1 MRAQTRRAREL
12 RRRATAAER
21 HLWQRLRARQLDGAK
36 FRRQV
41 PIGPYIVDFA
51 CLSSRIVI
59 ELDGGQHAEREHSRR
74 DKRRDRFLE
83 AKGFRVLRFWDNDV
97 FTDMDGILS
106 VIRDALAAS
115 SPHPDPLPR
124 GEGRVDVFLP
134 RERFYP
140 LLPLP
145 GGEGGD
151 EGEPLSPC
159 CGTAV
164 VC

>member
-1 MRAQTRRAREL
+1 MRTQTRRAREL

-83 AKGFRVLRFWDNDV
+83 ARGFRVLRFWDNDV

-115 SPHPDPLPR
+115 SPHPNPLPEGEGKSRCISPKGVWMYFSRSVKDPLPR
-124 GEGRVDVFLP
+124 SRGRL
-134 RERFYP
+134 
-140 LLPLP
+140 
-145 GGEGGD
+145 GGGGKD
-151 EGEPLSPC
+151 PSP
-159 CGTAV
+159 
-164 VC
+164 

>member
-59 ELDGGQHAEREHSRR
+59 ELDGGQHAELEHSRR

-83 AKGFRVLRFWDNDV
+83 ARGFRVLRFWDNDV

-115 SPHPDPLPR
+115 SPHPNPLPR
-124 GEGRVDVFLP
+124 GEGREDVFLPQGEGRVDVFLP
-134 RERFYP
+134 T
-140 LLPLP
+140 
-145 GGEGGD
+145 GEGR
-151 EGEPLSPC
+151 
-159 CGTAV
+159 
-164 VC
+164 